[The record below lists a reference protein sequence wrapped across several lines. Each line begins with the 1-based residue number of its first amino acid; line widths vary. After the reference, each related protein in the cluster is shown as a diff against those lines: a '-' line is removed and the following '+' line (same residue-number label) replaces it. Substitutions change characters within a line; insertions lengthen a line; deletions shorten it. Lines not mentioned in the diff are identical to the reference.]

1 MSIRIDAQY
10 EIGLFLCPSVCKQ
23 HLCVKSKFIYEIVEV
38 YFLNQYG
45 CLFLSYIYTL
55 RGLYYE
61 LFGDTGL
68 RQPFLHPNGCKRT
81 CLYSQ
86 TTRSI

>member
-10 EIGLFLCPSVCKQ
+10 EIGLFYVHQFASDINIVC
-23 HLCVKSKFIYEIVEV
+23 KFIYEIVEV
-38 YFLNQYG
+38 YFLNEYG